1 MHHLDLKLLRSFA
14 AVASEASVTRAAERL
29 NLTQP
34 TVSGQIKE
42 LEQTFGFLLFHRTSR
57 RVTLSAQGERLLPLV
72 ESLIASAEEVRREA
86 ETMQH
91 ATGTRFRL
99 GAAMYTMDFAD
110 RVELLDAF
118 AIARPD
124 IRYTIDNRLQSDQVR
139 DLLTDRL
146 DAALLLGVAADLPTA
161 EFVRDVPIGCIVN
174 EVQYPA
180 ALERLTLRRQPIGLL
195 VPEDSELGRMDLI
208 LRDALAGRRVA
219 MLSGEHG
226 DGFINPIVSFLLA
239 VGAVPL
245 TPAEG
250 NALAIERYALRTG
263 TCSIGIGWF
272 PVPAGM
278 VLRPVEGMHFHMD
291 FALVLGTAANKAA
304 HRFFAFAKDWQDLRG
319 AMVPPAERTPSR
331 LEPALLH

>member
-1 MHHLDLKLLRSFA
+1 MHHLDFKLLRSFA

-29 NLTQP
+29 HLTQP

-42 LEQTFGFLLFHRTSR
+42 LEQTLGFLLFHRTSR

-86 ETMQH
+86 EAMQH

-99 GAAMYTMDFAD
+99 GAAMYTMDFPD

-118 AIARPD
+118 AVARPD
-124 IRYTIDNRLQSDQVR
+124 IRYSIDNRLQSDQIR

-146 DAALLLGVAADLPTA
+146 DAALLLGIATDLPPG
-161 EFVRDVPIGCIVN
+161 EFVRDVPAGCIVN

-180 ALERLTLRRQPIGLL
+180 MLERLILRRRRIELL
-195 VPEDSELGRMDLI
+195 VPEGSDLAAMAVI
-208 LRDALAGRRVA
+208 PRAELAGRRVA

-226 DGFINPIVSFLLA
+226 DRFIDPIVGFLLST
-239 VGAVPL
+239 GAMPI

-250 NALAIERYALRTG
+250 NALAIERHALRTG
-263 TCSIGIGWF
+263 TCAIGIGWY
-272 PVPAGM
+272 PVPPGL
-278 VLRPVEGMHFHMD
+278 VQRPVEGMDFHLD
-291 FALVLGTAANKAA
+291 FSLVLGTTANRASR
-304 HRFFAFAKDWQDLRG
+304 RFLAFAQEWQAARAALMPDDGGVPAG
-319 AMVPPAERTPSR
+319 A
-331 LEPALLH
+331 ALLH